1 MKYVNELTERYGALK
16 PIECEIEKAVSAVVN
31 SYKNGGK
38 VLLCGNGGSASDCDH
53 VAGELLKGFLMKRE
67 PVGEELESL
76 KLALGEDAP
85 KLQRGIPA
93 IPLPQ
98 LSGVLSAFA
107 NDVDPSLVYAQLV
120 YALGRAGDV
129 LFAFSTSGN
138 SVNVD
143 KAVRCAKALGITVI
157 TMTGESGGKI
167 AGYADIAIKAPEKET
182 FKVQEYHLPIY
193 HAICSEAEKSLFGKG
208 DK

>member
-1 MKYVNELTERYGALK
+1 MKYVNELVERYSALT
-16 PIECEIEKAVSAVVN
+16 PIKADVEAAVEKIVE
-31 SYKNGGK
+31 SYKKGGK
-38 VLLCGNGGSASDCDH
+38 VLLCGNGGSASDSDH

-67 PVGEELESL
+67 PIGEELDAL
-76 KLALGEDAP
+76 KTELSEDAV

-120 YALGRAGDV
+120 YALGNKNDV
-129 LFAFSTSGN
+129 LMAFSTSGN
-138 SVNVD
+138 SVNIV
-143 KAVRCAKALGITVI
+143 KAAKCARAKGILVI
-157 TMTGESGGKI
+157 SLTGEKGGKLL
-167 AGYADIAIKAPEKET
+167 GESDICLRAPDSET

-193 HAICSEAEKSLFGKG
+193 HAICAELEDELFGA
-208 DK
+208 